1 MLSEDFFRVERVPVF
16 VSPNNKLAVWRLWL
30 LGLRHNLRAHCI
42 NQMARSVS
50 RRLPEPIVHAGFN
63 DVLIFCGRKGYCRMN
78 NC

>member
-63 DVLIFCGRKGYCRMN
+63 DAFSVVEKGTAG
-78 NC
+78 